1 MMSLERKTPVNPQLL
16 LLTAI
21 KSQLSSQTCKEPQG
35 FLLEHLT
42 RVDFTPLANAGY
54 FCSSSI

>member
-1 MMSLERKTPVNPQLL
+1 M
-16 LLTAI
+16 
-21 KSQLSSQTCKEPQG
+21 CKEPQG

-42 RVDFTPLANAGY
+42 RVDFTPLANASY